1 MKRNFEEWFSTFNDS
16 ISSWT
21 YYTDFE
27 KIYRNANVL
36 KNELN
41 LLNGLITSKNI
52 EQDFRNL
59 YNEYPKVL
67 NAIPILIAKRLKE
80 TITVKTAEKD
90 YYFNFKNPNY
100 SIEEY
105 IKFMRKSGIFDL
117 FENHLISNI
126 YDYVLGVETGMDTNA
141 RKNRTGHAMED
152 LVEGYIIKAGYVKNN
167 NYFKEMDTNSLKSK
181 FNIDIKGVL
190 EKIDK
195 KINSKDEKL
204 ANKRFDFV
212 IKKNNT
218 VYLIETNFYNSG
230 GSKLNE
236 TARSY
241 KMLFSE
247 LARMEGIK
255 FYWFTDGAGWKNARK
270 NLEETFNV
278 VDNLYNI
285 ADLKSGIIDNL
296 K

>member
-100 SIEEY
+100 SIEE
-105 IKFMRKSGIFDL
+105 
-117 FENHLISNI
+117 
-126 YDYVLGVETGMDTNA
+126 
-141 RKNRTGHAMED
+141 
-152 LVEGYIIKAGYVKNN
+152 
-167 NYFKEMDTNSLKSK
+167 
-181 FNIDIKGVL
+181 
-190 EKIDK
+190 
-195 KINSKDEKL
+195 
-204 ANKRFDFV
+204 
-212 IKKNNT
+212 
-218 VYLIETNFYNSG
+218 
-230 GSKLNE
+230 
-236 TARSY
+236 
-241 KMLFSE
+241 
-247 LARMEGIK
+247 
-255 FYWFTDGAGWKNARK
+255 
-270 NLEETFNV
+270 
-278 VDNLYNI
+278 
-285 ADLKSGIIDNL
+285 
-296 K
+296 